1 MDAFHE
7 SYYKVIT
14 CTKKLRKRLPVV
26 QLRRAARKPFT
37 ISLPPAP
44 GAPVT
49 ATPIAAN
56 STPVSAV
63 VTPPVVAL

>member
-1 MDAFHE
+1 M
-7 SYYKVIT
+7 
-14 CTKKLRKRLPVV
+14 PVV
-26 QLRRAARKPFT
+26 QLRWAARKLFKKV

-56 STPVSAV
+56 STLVSAV